1 MFGSL
6 AFCWTHGASEQQQQQ
21 QQQQVRVFCGAPVIW
36 QSVRVGGESY
46 LTGEGLQWRRYQ

>member
-6 AFCWTHGASEQQQQQ
+6 AFCWTHGASEQQQQ